1 MRRRYSHH
9 PANAESAS
17 SQTVDIEVSGEQ
29 PAEFIDAPVETT
41 APGEL
46 PTTEA
51 PEAIDYDGR
60 VEDVANNENIYA
72 TFTQHLRNIYTT
84 FCNART
90 H

>member
-1 MRRRYSHH
+1 MSSD
-9 PANAESAS
+9 ESAS

-60 VEDVANNENIYA
+60 VEGVPNNGFTQLP
-72 TFTQHLRNIYTT
+72 TFTQHLHY
-84 FCNART
+84 FL
-90 H
+90 

>member
-1 MRRRYSHH
+1 M
-9 PANAESAS
+9 
-17 SQTVDIEVSGEQ
+17 DIEVSGEQ

-60 VEDVANNENIYA
+60 VEDVAE
-72 TFTQHLRNIYTT
+72 Q
-84 FCNART
+84 
-90 H
+90 